1 MYQQLFTCTWHFY
14 SQGAVY
20 QRKCSCTFTS
30 CSVLTDN
37 KVNCVFHTHVVCCVF
52 IQSVD
57 EQLWSL
63 RLKTL
68 SFKSGLLSKQ
78 NPKPCCLVVG
88 LTPPVVRGGTFSL
101 NSFFNLSRQTDS
113 LIRMLLDLR
122 FSFVTSQP
130 PHLWCQEAPFQF
142 QWEFLVF
149 VFLILFFSVK
159 NNLENEKVCS
169 IFTPALAACP

>member
-88 LTPPVVRGGTFSL
+88 LTPPVVRGGTFIL
-101 NSFFNLSRQTDS
+101 NSFFNLSRPDWLFDQD
-113 LIRMLLDLR
+113 
-122 FSFVTSQP
+122 VTEPQIQLCDITATTS
-130 PHLWCQEAPFQF
+130 
-142 QWEFLVF
+142 VMSR
-149 VFLILFFSVK
+149 VSFSVSVGISS
-159 NNLENEKVCS
+159 LCFPHPFFFCEN
-169 IFTPALAACP
+169 